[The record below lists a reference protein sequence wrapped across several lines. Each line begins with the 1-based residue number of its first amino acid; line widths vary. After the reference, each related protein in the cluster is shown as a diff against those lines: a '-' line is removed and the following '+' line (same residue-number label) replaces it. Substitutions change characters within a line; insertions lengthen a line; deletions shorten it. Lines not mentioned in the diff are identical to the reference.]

1 MSSQQQGWLMD
12 ERILIYDEVLENRKE
27 IADMVSDEYEV
38 MESDNYDD
46 IIRKITD
53 PANAPSVLII
63 NITYPEA
70 KGLSVIEKVVSEGL
84 ADILPIVMMSE
95 RDNKIAERKSYIL
108 GAYDFM
114 AKPYDEVI
122 VRARIRNAVTLYHKS
137 SGLKTKVNSQEVTLN
152 KQLMLLQM
160 QAAELQ
166 KSNNAII
173 EILGTVVESRN
184 LESGDH
190 VRRVKE
196 FTRGLA
202 KNMMDMYPDYRLTAK
217 KVDMISSASALHDVG
232 KIAIPDSILLKPG
245 KLTDDEFDMMRSHTI
260 RGEEI
265 IDRIKNAW
273 DKEYAECCADI
284 CRHHH
289 ERYDGRGYPD
299 RLVGDNTSVG
309 AQCVALADVYDVLVS
324 ERVYKAAY
332 TPDEAFHM
340 IVNGEAGTFS
350 PKLIEAFRNC
360 KEGFEEILAKSKEE
374 DAKESAPITKL

>member
-1 MSSQQQGWLMD
+1 MD
-12 ERILIYDEVLENRKE
+12 EKILVFDDVSETRKE
-27 IADMVSDEYEV
+27 ISDMISDEYEV
-38 MESDNYDD
+38 MESDNFDD
-46 IIRKITD
+46 IIKKITD
-53 PANAPSVLII
+53 PSDSPAVLII
-63 NITYPEA
+63 NINYPEA
-70 KGLSVIEKVVSEGL
+70 KGLNVIEKVVNEGL
-84 ADILPIVMMSE
+84 AEVIPIVAMSE
-95 RDNKIAERKSYIL
+95 RDNKIAERKCYLL
-108 GAYDFM
+108 GAYDFI

-122 VRARIRNAVTLYHKS
+122 ARARIRNAVNLYHKS
-137 SGLKTKVNSQEVTLN
+137 SGLKTKVSSQEATLK

-196 FTRGLA
+196 FTGNLA
-202 KNMMDMYPDYRLTAK
+202 RNMMDLYPAYKLTSK
-217 KVDMISSASALHDVG
+217 KVEMISSASALHDVG

-245 KLTDDEFDMMRSHTI
+245 KLTDDEFDMMKSHTI

-265 IDRIKNAW
+265 IDRIKDAW
-273 DKEYAECCADI
+273 DKEYAEVCADI

-289 ERYDGRGYPD
+289 ERFDGRGYPD
-299 RLVGDNTSVG
+299 KLVGDNISIA
-309 AQCVALADVYDVLVS
+309 AQCVALADVSDVLVS

-350 PKLIEAFRNC
+350 PKLIEGFHRC
-360 KEGFEEILAKSKEE
+360 KDIFEEILKKSKEE
-374 DAKESAPITKL
+374 GEKESAPITKL